1 MFKKSNHRAV
11 VTVDINAPNVSQKYD
26 GCSSYTVQQQ
36 QLKRQPQQ
44 LRTDEPRIDEAAP
57 SEIIQ
62 LNLSNNLADP
72 ANGSSEDGRINYS
85 ATRAQCH
92 GTRHVVNMLGMYN
105 IAMCG
110 VKRGKS
116 LYPLFIQFELN

>member
-11 VTVDINAPNVSQKYD
+11 VTVDITAPNVPQQKYD
-26 GCSSYTVQQQ
+26 RCSSYTIQQQ

-44 LRTDEPRIDEAAP
+44 LRTDEPHIDEAAP

-62 LNLSNNLADP
+62 LNLANNLSDP

-92 GTRHVVNMLGMYN
+92 GTRHVVNMLGKYIYITMQYD
-105 IAMCG
+105 
-110 VKRGKS
+110 R
-116 LYPLFIQFELN
+116 EE